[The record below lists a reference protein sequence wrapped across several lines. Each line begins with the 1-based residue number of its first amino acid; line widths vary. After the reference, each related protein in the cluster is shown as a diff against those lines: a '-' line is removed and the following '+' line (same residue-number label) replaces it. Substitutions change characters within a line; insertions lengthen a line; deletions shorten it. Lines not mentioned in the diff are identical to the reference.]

1 MSVRLLVSTVQVV
14 LRTDSL
20 VDCTEQLVPF
30 GKTGL
35 KNLYQTLPT
44 VTILTVTRTEIS
56 VFEGN
61 FHFFLVVHSESPG
74 FFLQC
79 CHEQC
84 VKQNDRLEIA

>member
-56 VFEGN
+56 VTESK
-61 FHFFLVVHSESPG
+61 FHFFLVFHSESPG
-74 FFLQC
+74 HFLQC
-79 CHEQC
+79 
-84 VKQNDRLEIA
+84 RF